1 MTGVPVDARARAGA
15 WAGLLAILL
24 LAAFLRLDGASFGLP
39 AVFNADEPHHVN
51 VAVSFARGSL
61 NPGVFKYPTL
71 WMYVLFAA
79 YGVSF
84 ALWSGFG
91 LLRSAADFGGLF
103 VWHPEGFY
111 LLGRLL
117 AAACSLAGLGLV
129 LRSGERLLGRR
140 GGLLAAALLA
150 VSPALVVSAHAAKP
164 DSLMFLLSAAAWLC
178 AVRHYDDGGE
188 APLMLCGV
196 FAGLAASTQYTAAP
210 LAALVP
216 AAAFARALDG
226 GSPRPAREA
235 NALRAAVTLSAK
247 ALGCWFL
254 GFLGGSPFIA
264 LDGRAFLRD
273 VRDQGTV
280 VGAGGPVGWAV
291 LGNAA
296 AFAGPWAV
304 GGPLLA
310 GGALLLLLRERAKAL
325 LLLGP
330 CVVLLVPLAL
340 SPEGG
345 WQRYQ
350 LSVFPAYALA
360 AAFFVERVLAALPA
374 RAPLFPLA
382 LLALALPGAA
392 QCRAFDRELVLPD
405 TRSLAADWLERERPG
420 AAVLTDQEHASP
432 PLRMS
437 REQVAELL
445 ERTRAEGHPR
455 ARYYELMLR
464 SHPGGGRRVL
474 RILRSGADLRS
485 GTWHAGWSARG
496 RAVLDVRE
504 GLSAARAAGVEVV
517 ALSSSGADPARS
529 PELAAFFAALEQ
541 EGRPL
546 AVFMPAP
553 GERRGPVIR
562 ILDIRRRKR

>member
-1 MTGVPVDARARAGA
+1 MLYSHPMTGVPVDARARAGA

-79 YGVSF
+79 YGAYF
-84 ALWSGFG
+84 ALWSGLG

-178 AVRHYDDGGE
+178 ALRHYDGGGE

-216 AAAFARALDG
+216 AAAFARALEG
-226 GSPRPAREA
+226 GD
-235 NALRAAVTLSAK
+235 LRAAVTLSAK

-254 GFLGGSPFIA
+254 GFLGGSPFVA
-264 LDGRAFLRD
+264 LDWRAFLRD

-280 VGAGGPVGWAV
+280 VGAGGPVGWTV

-330 CVVLLVPLAL
+330 CAALLVPLAL

-360 AAFFVERVLAALPA
+360 AAFFVERVLSALPS
-374 RAPLFPLA
+374 RAPLLPLA

-392 QCRAFDRELVLPD
+392 QSRAFDRELVLPD
-405 TRSLAADWLERERPG
+405 TRILAAQWLERELPG

-445 ERTRAEGHPR
+445 ERTRAEAHPR

-496 RAVLDVRE
+496 RAVLDVSE
-504 GLSAARAAGVEVV
+504 GLAAARAAGVEVV

-529 PELAAFFAALEQ
+529 PELARFFAALEK

-546 AVFMPAP
+546 AVFEPAA

-562 ILDIRRRKR
+562 ILDIRRRMR